1 MPVRVYDGFDQLPEA
16 YRQLFRAAGRR
27 NYFLSHEW
35 FRNLAATALDPGT
48 RIRLY
53 AVERGDEGGTPLAL
67 LIAASPAGRDGSIF
81 EGKRIGPQ
89 TLSGMTNY
97 QSIDFAPLISSEV
110 TDPSGPLRELI
121 AFLGAERP
129 RWSLIDFNLLDPEA
143 PWFEPLAEQLGAAGL
158 VVRRYLYAE
167 KRYEPIAGRSFEEY
181 LAARPNNERKG
192 IWRHK
197 RQLEKKYRFRVA
209 ILSAPELMEQAIVDY
224 EQVLAASW
232 KEPERFPHYAA
243 GLIRGLAAAGAL
255 RLGMLYLDDKP
266 VATQIWIVVDG
277 RACIYKL
284 HYDKEYKPY
293 SVGSIL
299 TAELMRHVVEVDGVS
314 EVDFGLFEDRHKQA
328 WMSKRREVWG
338 VVAFNPRTFWGWAS
352 LLQYESRRGLRA
364 LARMAKPLFRRGAA
378 LLAR

>member
-1 MPVRVYDGFDQLPEA
+1 MTMPVRVYDGFDQLPEA

-158 VVRRYLYAE
+158 VVRPADPLRNILPRARTMSA
-167 KRYEPIAGRSFEEY
+167 KASGGISGSSKKSTGFAWRSS
-181 LAARPNNERKG
+181 P
-192 IWRHK
+192 
-197 RQLEKKYRFRVA
+197 
-209 ILSAPELMEQAIVDY
+209 
-224 EQVLAASW
+224 
-232 KEPERFPHYAA
+232 
-243 GLIRGLAAAGAL
+243 L
-255 RLGMLYLDDKP
+255 R
-266 VATQIWIVVDG
+266 
-277 RACIYKL
+277 
-284 HYDKEYKPY
+284 
-293 SVGSIL
+293 S
-299 TAELMRHVVEVDGVS
+299 
-314 EVDFGLFEDRHKQA
+314 
-328 WMSKRREVWG
+328 
-338 VVAFNPRTFWGWAS
+338 
-352 LLQYESRRGLRA
+352 
-364 LARMAKPLFRRGAA
+364 
-378 LLAR
+378 